1 MKRPRP
7 PLDSVPEARFDAARN
22 AVRRDHPVPD
32 RIDTSIGDAQPPWL
46 IAIRRRMVPGGAQHP
61 VTGRRAA
68 VLVVLVDNS
77 EGPGVLLT
85 RRSNRLRYLPDAI
98 TFPGGSLEVT
108 DGGPVGAAL
117 REAAEEIA
125 LDPTSVDVLGQL
137 PDRLTVEKEF
147 VVTPVIA
154 WTRHLHLTAAPSPHE
169 VSGIG
174 IVPLADLA
182 RLLSNDKVTMVCLPD
197 ANPERPG
204 TTLAGP
210 VAPMTAA
217 LLVEIAAACQI

>member
-1 MKRPRP
+1 MNLPKG
-7 PLDSVPEARFDAARN
+7 SEGGEPEARVGTDRN
-22 AVRRDHPVPD
+22 AERRDHPLP
-32 RIDTSIGDAQPPWL
+32 RSPGTPIGDAQPPWL
-46 IAIRRRMVPGGAQHP
+46 IGVRQRLVPGGAQRP

-85 RRSNRLRYLPDAI
+85 RRSHRLHYLPDVI
-98 TFPGGSLEVT
+98 TFPGGSLEVA

-125 LDPTSVDVLGQL
+125 LDPASVNVLGQF
-137 PDRLTVEKEF
+137 PDRTTVDKEF
-147 VVTPVIA
+147 GVTPVIA
-154 WTRHLHLTAAPSPHE
+154 WTRHPRLTAAPSPHE

-182 RLLSNDKVTMVCLPD
+182 RLLGNDRVTKISVPD
-197 ANPERPG
+197 GNPEQRG

-217 LLVEIAAACQI
+217 LLVEIAAACQG